1 MDLKKYWVKLKTF
14 LKECKRVLK
23 ITKKP
28 TNEEFKMIVKI
39 CAIGMAVIGILGFV
53 ITIGATLLGI

>member
-1 MDLKKYWVKLKTF
+1 MDLKQYWVKFKTF

-28 TNEEFKMIVKI
+28 NKEEFQTIVKI
-39 CAIGMAVIGILGFV
+39 CAIGMVIIGLLGFI
-53 ITIGATLLGI
+53 ITIGATLIGI

>member
-1 MDLKKYWVKLKTF
+1 MDLKQYWVKFKTF

-28 TNEEFKMIVKI
+28 SKEEFQTIVKI
-39 CAIGMAVIGILGFV
+39 CAIGMVVIGILGFI
-53 ITIGATLLGI
+53 ITIGATLIGI

>member
-28 TNEEFKMIVKI
+28 TKDEFQMIVKI
-39 CAIGMAVIGILGFV
+39 CAIGMALIGVIGFI
-53 ITIGATLLGI
+53 ITIAATLLGI

>member
-1 MDLKKYWVKLKTF
+1 MDLKQYWVKFKTF

-28 TNEEFKMIVKI
+28 SKEEFQTIVKI
-39 CAIGMAVIGILGFV
+39 CAIGMVIIGILGFI

>member
-1 MDLKKYWVKLKTF
+1 MNTKEYWVKFKTF

-28 TNEEFKMIVKI
+28 SKEEFQTIVKI
-39 CAIGMAVIGILGFV
+39 CAIGMVIIGILGFI
-53 ITIGATLLGI
+53 ITIGATLIGI